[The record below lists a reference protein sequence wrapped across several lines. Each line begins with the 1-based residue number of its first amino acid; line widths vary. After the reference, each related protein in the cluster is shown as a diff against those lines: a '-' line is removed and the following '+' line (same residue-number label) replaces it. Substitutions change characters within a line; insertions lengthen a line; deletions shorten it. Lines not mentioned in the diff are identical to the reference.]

1 MYARSTTV
9 LGDPSKME
17 AGISYIRDD
26 VMPAM
31 QQLDGFVG
39 LSMLADRASGRSI
52 VTTAW
57 LDLEQMVTSRETARP
72 LRDHA
77 REVFGGSIE
86 VHEWEIDVLHRL
98 RQTAPGAWC
107 RVVWTGADPTS
118 MAPLLDL
125 FRTVVVPG
133 VEQHAGFCSMSL
145 LRDPRAGSSV
155 TATTYDSRAA
165 LDASR
170 EATAALNAELNRQI
184 PFDVSDTAEFE
195 VVMAHLRVPETV

>member
-9 LGDPSKME
+9 LGDPSRIE
-17 AGISYIRDD
+17 AGIGYARDE

-31 QQLDGFVG
+31 QQMDGFVG
-39 LSMLADRASGRSI
+39 LSMLADRTSGRCI
-52 VTTAW
+52 VTAAW
-57 LDLEQMVTSRETARP
+57 RDLESMMTSRETARP
-72 LRDHA
+72 LRDRA

-86 VHEWEIDVLHRL
+86 VHEWEIDVLHRV
-98 RQTAPGAWC
+98 RPTDPGSWC
-107 RVVWTGADPTS
+107 RVVWTAADPAR

-133 VEQHAGFCSMSL
+133 AEQQAGFCSLSL

-155 TATTYDSRAA
+155 TATTYDSRAS

-170 EATAALNAELNRQI
+170 EASLALSAEIGGQI
-184 PFDVSDTAEFE
+184 PFQVTDTAEFE